1 MILFEIIIVMVN
13 ENAILKENVME
24 LLGPKK
30 MSFIILM
37 RQIQI
42 VPVPYLDRKQF

>member
-30 MSFIILM
+30 CL
-37 RQIQI
+37 
-42 VPVPYLDRKQF
+42 L